1 MFNQIFVIFK
11 TLNSSH
17 VLFIGLR
24 EKQGT
29 IIPVGM
35 FFGTYIRK
43 KTTSNCNGYNLC
55 MTNEF
60 AI

>member
-1 MFNQIFVIFK
+1 MFNQIFVLFK

-24 EKQGT
+24 EKQDT
-29 IIPVGM
+29 IILVGM
-35 FFGTYIRK
+35 FFETYIQK
-43 KTTSNCNGYNLC
+43 KTSNCNGYNSC